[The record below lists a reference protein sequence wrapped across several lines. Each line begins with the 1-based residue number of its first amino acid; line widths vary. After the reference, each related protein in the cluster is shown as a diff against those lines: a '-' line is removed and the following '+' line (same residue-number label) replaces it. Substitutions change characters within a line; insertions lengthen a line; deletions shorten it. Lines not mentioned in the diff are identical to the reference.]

1 MKQNNISD
9 LGGNPLATH
18 EISDGNP
25 VQLGDEIKPL
35 IAEYSREGVN
45 LNLSSDTG
53 DYITI
58 YDYFF
63 TGNAVDLITDGGAR
77 IPADLVVKLAG
88 PGPMAQSA
96 GTQSDADGPIGE
108 VSELSGT
115 VTARHA
121 DGTSEELV
129 PGGAVFQGDVIET
142 ASGSSFTIVFG
153 DDTQFSMGEN
163 GRAVLDEMIYN
174 PSSGDGKFGVS
185 LLQGVFSLVSG
196 QIAKDDPE
204 NVDVRTPVGTIGI
217 RGTSWSGHV
226 KNIGEETIFT
236 LFTGAIVITNEA
248 GSQLLDVPNQSVFVT
263 SFSALPSVPFIL
275 TGEQLFNI
283 YGEALRLVNPE
294 WFDDED
300 NFDPDEISPEAG
312 RRAQTGGGANFQPFS
327 EGGIDGGQSIGDLL
341 RAAGLLTGT
350 DLEFRNTQNS
360 EEIIGLGPQTGL
372 NVVSVVDQESGDL
385 ESFQIF
391 ITLTEPTNVPVTV
404 TYEIRA
410 GSASGTGSG
419 LPGDLD
425 FISNGDG
432 TITIPPGATEAAF
445 TVTVIDDDVIEDLEF
460 FIVAITG
467 AENADIDITSG
478 QALVVITDD
487 DIGLVTMSE
496 VTVGGVGIGEGDL
509 SVGEGAGALS
519 FTLTLDKAV
528 APGVTV
534 SVNYQITGTVTAGSD
549 YTTDTVQ
556 TITFDG
562 GETGLAP
569 GATTTI
575 VIPILDDSL
584 FEGPESLTLS
594 LVGASSNATIDTDS
608 ASVTL
613 TIEDNDDPVVVEE
626 GTPAELVETEE
637 GDVIEGASLGIG
649 GGSGEISA
657 VTFDTSQANFDAA
670 GLTSNSVPI
679 VLSGLGT
686 NIVTGAAGGVT
697 VFTVTLNTDGTY
709 DMSLVGPIDHLGSD
723 GENVADLSFDLALSV
738 TDTNNSSATGTLTV
752 EIEDSGPALG
762 AAADIFVDED
772 DLPAGGDVAPEST
785 SVNGIA
791 EIDFGLD
798 GAGAVILDISELPAI
813 TSGGDPVVYELVT
826 LADGI
831 TQQVIATAIPDGGA
845 PARPVFLLDFGP
857 NGDGDNYGY
866 TLTLNDVVDHS
877 GVGEDGLALPFSY
890 DVVDQDGSVISGS
903 FTATIVDDVPIASSD
918 AVELPAPMLPAYNLV
933 FVLDVSGSMASFVPG
948 TGQTRIQILRAAVDN
963 VLSEY
968 EAVSSETKIT
978 IIGFA
983 AASSV
988 VFEGTSVQAAQDFVM
1003 DTGNLAPGGA
1013 TNYAAAIANNENG
1026 AQGILEADLAD
1037 PTLAFDQTTVY
1048 FISDG
1053 EPSGGQEVPTDGGN
1067 EWQQFVDSNDIEVV
1081 AVGLGSGISTAE
1093 LAKVENAADEPTV
1106 VIDPGDLGSVLV
1118 DTIPV
1123 VETDNVVSS
1132 GAIDQLGA
1140 DDGTLTLLVH
1150 NGTEY
1155 AIPQNGDLLIVESDL
1170 GGSLSIDAAGDY
1182 TYTAPDQAGPGEV
1195 ESFEYV
1201 LTDGD
1206 GDTSSAFLTFTFVDG
1221 SAGGLAVLSAFT
1233 VSPSVVEKSDESE
1246 QLFGSPGA
1254 DVFAFTAADTG
1265 DVTITDFDVTE
1276 DSINLDQ
1283 IFDDLGILV
1292 DERGNGEA
1300 WELGEMDGKATLSM
1314 LVANG
1319 PTIIFDN
1326 YVNPDV
1332 QALED
1337 IASRIIVDES

>member
-1 MKQNNISD
+1 MKQNDISD

-35 IAEYSREGVN
+35 IAEYSREGVD

-63 TGNAVDLITDGGAR
+63 PGNAVDLITDSGAR
-77 IPADLVVKLAG
+77 IPADLVVKLTG
-88 PGPMAQSA
+88 PGLMAQSA
-96 GTQSDADGPIGE
+96 DTQSDADGPIGE

-129 PGGAVFQGDVIET
+129 PGGAVFKGDVIET

-312 RRAQTGGGANFQPFS
+312 RRAQTGGGANFHPFS

-350 DLEFRNTQNS
+350 DLDFRNAQNG
-360 EEIIGLGPQTGL
+360 EEIIGIGPQTGL
-372 NVVSVVDQESGDL
+372 NVVSVVDQESGNL

-391 ITLTEPTNVPVTV
+391 ITLTEPTNVPVIV

-410 GSASGTGSG
+410 GSASETGAG

-496 VTVGGVGIGEGDL
+496 VTVDGVGVDEGDL

-549 YTTDTVQ
+549 YTADTVQ

-562 GETGLAP
+562 GEAGLAP

-594 LVGASSNATIDTDS
+594 LVSASSNATIDTDS

-613 TIEDNDDPVVVEE
+613 TIEDNDDPVVVGE

-657 VTFDTSQANFDAA
+657 VTFDASQANFDAA
-670 GLTSNSVPI
+670 GLTSNGVPI

-686 NIVTGAAGGVT
+686 NVVTGAAGGVT

-709 DMSLVGPIDHLGSD
+709 DMSLERPIDHLGSD

-738 TDTNNSSATGTLTV
+738 NDTNNSSATGTLTV

-772 DLPAGGDVAPEST
+772 DLPAGGDITPEST
-785 SVNGIA
+785 SANGVA

-798 GAGAVILDISELPAI
+798 GAGSVILDISALPAI

-831 TQQVIATAIPDGGA
+831 TQQVIATALPDGGA
-845 PARPVFLLDFGP
+845 ARPVFLLEFGP

-877 GVGEDGLALPFSY
+877 SAGEDGLALPFSY
-890 DVVDQDGSVISGS
+890 NVVDQDGSVTSGS
-903 FTATIVDDVPIASSD
+903 FAATIIDDVPIASSD

-933 FVLDVSGSMASFVPG
+933 FVLDISGSMTNFVPEA
-948 TGQTRIQILRAAVDN
+948 GQTRIQILRAAVDN

-968 EAVSSETKIT
+968 EAVSSEIKIT

-988 VFEGTSVQAAQDFVM
+988 VFEGTSVQAAQDFVT
-1003 DTGNLAPGGA
+1003 DTGNLVPGGA
-1013 TNYAAAIANNENG
+1013 TNYAAAIANDENG

-1053 EPSGGQEVPTDGGN
+1053 EPSDGQAILSADEF
-1067 EWQQFVDSNDIEVV
+1067 EWQQFIESNDIEVV
-1081 AVGLGSGISTAE
+1081 AVGLGSDISTDE
-1093 LAKVENAADEPTV
+1093 LAKVENEVDEPTV
-1106 VIDPGDLGSVLV
+1106 VIDPGNLGSVLV

-1132 GAIDQLGA
+1132 GSIDRLGA
-1140 DDGTLTLLVH
+1140 DDGTLTLIVH

-1155 AIPQNGDLLIVESDL
+1155 AIPQNGDPLIVESDL
-1170 GGSLSIDAAGDY
+1170 GGSLSIDATGDY
-1182 TYTAPDQAGPGEV
+1182 TYTAPDQADPGEV

-1206 GDTSSAFLTFTFVDG
+1206 GDTSSAFLTFTFVDE
-1221 SAGGLAVLSAFT
+1221 STGGLAVSSAFA
-1233 VSPSVVEKSDESE
+1233 VSPNVVEESDESE
-1246 QLFGSPGA
+1246 QLFGTPGA
-1254 DVFAFTAADTG
+1254 DVFAFTTADTG
-1265 DVTITDFDVTE
+1265 DVTIDDFDVTE
-1276 DSINLDQ
+1276 DSVNLDQ
-1283 IFDDLGILV
+1283 IFDDLGILA
-1292 DERGNGEA
+1292 DDRGNGEA
-1300 WELGEMDGKATLSM
+1300 WELGEVDGKATLSM

-1337 IASRIIVDES
+1337 IASRIVVDES

>member
-1 MKQNNISD
+1 MKQTNVSD
-9 LGGNPLATH
+9 LGGSPLATY
-18 EISDGNP
+18 EVSDSNP
-25 VQLGDEIKPL
+25 VRLGDEIKPL
-35 IAEYSREGVN
+35 IAEYSREGID

-53 DYITI
+53 EYITV
-58 YDYFF
+58 YDYFSV
-63 TGNAVDLITDGGAR
+63 GNAVDLITAGGAR
-77 IPADLVVKLAG
+77 IPADLVGKLAG
-88 PGPMAQSA
+88 PGPLAQSA
-96 GTQSDADGPIGE
+96 DTQSDAGGSIGE
-108 VSELSGT
+108 VSQLAGT
-115 VTARHA
+115 VMARHA

-129 PGGAVFQGDVIET
+129 SGAAVFQGDVIET
-142 ASGSSFTIVFG
+142 AGGSSFTIVFA

-163 GRAVLDEMIYN
+163 GRAILDEMIYN
-174 PSSGDGKFGVS
+174 PSSGDGKFGIS
-185 LLQGVFSLVSG
+185 LMQGVFSLVSG

-226 KNIGEETIFT
+226 RNVGEETIFT
-236 LFTGAIVITNEA
+236 LFTGAIVVTNEA
-248 GSQLLDVPNQSVFVT
+248 GSQVLDVPNQSVIVT

-275 TGEQLFNI
+275 TGEQLFDI

-312 RRAQTGGGANFQPFS
+312 RRANTGGGANFQPFS

-350 DLEFRNTQNS
+350 DLEFRNAQNT

-372 NVVSVVDQESGDL
+372 NVVSVVDQESGNL

-391 ITLTEPTNVPVTV
+391 ITLTEPTNVPVIV

-410 GSASGTGSG
+410 GSASETGSG

-478 QALVVITDD
+478 QALVIITDD
-487 DIGLVTMSE
+487 DIGLVTLSDI
-496 VTVGGVGIGEGDL
+496 TVDGVGIGEGEI
-509 SVGEGAGALS
+509 SVGEDAGALS
-519 FTLTLDKAV
+519 FVLTLDKAV

-534 SVNYQITGTVTAGSD
+534 SVNYQITGSVTEGSD
-549 YTTDTVQ
+549 YTTAAVQ
-556 TITFDG
+556 TVTFNG
-562 GETGLAP
+562 GESGLAP

-575 VIPILDDSL
+575 TIPILDDTL
-584 FEGPESLTLS
+584 FEGPESLTLT
-594 LVGASSNATIDTDS
+594 LVGASSNATIDPAS
-608 ASVTL
+608 SSVTL
-613 TIEDNDDPVVVEE
+613 TIEDNDDPVVVDE
-626 GTPAELVETEE
+626 GTPADLVEAGE

-649 GGSGEISA
+649 GGSGEIAA
-657 VTFDTSQANFDAA
+657 VTFDTAQADFDAA
-670 GLTSNSVPI
+670 GLTSNGAPI

-686 NIVTGAAGGVT
+686 NVVSGSAGGVT
-697 VFTVTLNTDGTY
+697 VFTIILNTDGTY
-709 DMSLVGPIDHLGSD
+709 DMSLVGPIDHLDGD
-723 GENVADLSFDLALSV
+723 GENVADLSFDFAISV
-738 TDTNNSSATGTLTV
+738 TDANNSSASGTLTV
-752 EIEDSGPALG
+752 GVEDSGPVLG

-772 DLPAGGDVAPEST
+772 DLPAGGDITPEAT
-785 SVNGIA
+785 TANGVA

-798 GAGAVILDISELPAI
+798 GAGSVILDISELPVI
-813 TSGGDPVVYELVT
+813 MSGGDPVVYQLAT
-826 LADGI
+826 LADGV
-831 TQQVIATAIPDGGA
+831 TQQLTATAVPDGSA
-845 PARPVFLLDFGP
+845 PRPVFLLEFGP

-866 TLTLNDVVDHS
+866 TLTLSDVVDHS
-877 GVGEDGLALPFSY
+877 SAGEDGLALPFSY
-890 DVVDQDGSVISGS
+890 DVVDQDGSLISGS
-903 FTATIVDDVPIASSD
+903 FTATIVDDVPIASPD
-918 AVELPAPMLPAYNLV
+918 AVDLPAPMLPTYNLV
-933 FVLDVSGSMASFVPG
+933 FVLDISGSMTEFVPG
-948 TGQTRIQILRAAVDN
+948 AGQTRIQILRAAVDN

-968 EAVSSETKIT
+968 EAVSSEVKIT

-988 VFEGTSVQAAQDFVM
+988 VFEGTSIQAAQDFVT
-1003 DTGNLAPGGA
+1003 DTGNLAPGGT
-1013 TNYAAAIANNENG
+1013 TNYAAAIANNANG
-1026 AQGILEADLAD
+1026 AQGILEANLAD
-1037 PTLAFDQTTVY
+1037 PSLAFDQTTVY

-1053 EPSGGQEVPTDGGN
+1053 EPSGGQEVPTAGGN
-1067 EWQQFVDSNDIEVV
+1067 EWQQFVDSNGIEVV

-1093 LAKVENAADEPTV
+1093 LAKVENAGDDPTI
-1106 VIDPGDLGSVLV
+1106 VINPSELESVLV
-1118 DTIPV
+1118 ETVPV

-1132 GAIDQLGA
+1132 GSIDRLGA

-1155 AIPQNGDLLIVESDL
+1155 AIPQNGAPLIVESDL
-1170 GGSLSIDAAGDY
+1170 GGSLSINAAGDY
-1182 TYTAPDQAGPGEV
+1182 TYTAPDEADPGAM

-1206 GDTSSAFLTFTFVDG
+1206 GDISSALLTFTFVDQD
-1221 SAGGLAVLSAFT
+1221 AGGFSVLSAF
-1233 VSPSVVEKSDESE
+1233 SLAPSVIEESDESE
-1246 QLFGSPGA
+1246 QLFGTPGA
-1254 DVFAFTAADTG
+1254 DVFAFTGADNG
-1265 DVTITDFDVTE
+1265 DVIITDFDAAE
-1276 DSINLDQ
+1276 DSVNLDQ

-1300 WELGEMDGKATLSM
+1300 WELEDVDGKATLSL

>member
-1 MKQNNISD
+1 MKQTNLSD
-9 LGGNPLATH
+9 HGGNPLATY
-18 EISDGNP
+18 EVSDDAP
-25 VQLGDEIKPL
+25 VRLGEEIKPL
-35 IAEYSREGVN
+35 IAEYSREGVD
-45 LNLSSDTG
+45 LTLSSDTG
-53 DYITI
+53 DYIMV
-58 YDYFF
+58 YDYFAA
-63 TGNAVDLITDGGAR
+63 GHGVGLITAGGAR
-77 IPADLVVKLAG
+77 IPADLVSKLAG
-88 PGPMAQSA
+88 PGPLAQSA
-96 GTQSDADGPIGE
+96 NTQSDAGGPIGE
-108 VSELSGT
+108 VSQLAGT

-129 PGGAVFQGDVIET
+129 PGAAVFQGDVIET
-142 ASGSSFTIVFG
+142 AGGSSFAIVFA

-185 LLQGVFSLVSG
+185 LLQGAFSLVSG

-226 KNIGEETIFT
+226 RNVGEETIFT
-236 LFTGAIVITNEA
+236 LFTGAIVVTNEA
-248 GSQLLDVPNQSVFVT
+248 GSQVLNVPNQSVIVT

-275 TGEQLFNI
+275 TGEQLFDI
-283 YGEALRLVNPE
+283 YGEALRLINPE
-294 WFDDED
+294 WFDEED

-312 RRAQTGGGANFQPFS
+312 RRASTGGGANFQPFS

-350 DLEFRNTQNS
+350 DLEFRNTQNT

-391 ITLTEPTNVPVTV
+391 VTLTEPTNVPVIV
-404 TYEIRA
+404 TYEIRS
-410 GSASGTGSG
+410 GSASETGAG
-419 LPGDLD
+419 LPGDND
-425 FISNGDG
+425 FVSNGFG
-432 TITIPPGATEAAF
+432 TITIPPVATDASF
-445 TVTVIDDDVIEDLEF
+445 TVTVVDDDVIENLEF

-487 DIGLVTMSE
+487 DIGLVTLSD
-496 VTVGGVGIGEGDL
+496 VTVDGVEVGEGEV
-509 SVGEGAGALS
+509 SVDEGAGALS
-519 FTLTLDKAV
+519 FVLTLDKAV

-534 SVNYQITGTVTAGSD
+534 SVNYQITGTASAGSD
-549 YTTDTVQ
+549 YTTAPVQ
-556 TITFDG
+556 TVTFDG
-562 GETGLAP
+562 GEFGLEP

-575 VIPILDDSL
+575 TIPILDDNL
-584 FEGPESLTLS
+584 FEGPESLTLT
-594 LVGASSNATIDTDS
+594 LVGASSNATIEPDS

-657 VTFDTSQANFDAA
+657 VTFDISQADFDGA
-670 GLTSNSVPI
+670 GLTSNGAPI

-686 NIVTGAAGGVT
+686 SVVTGAAGGVT
-697 VFTVTLNTDGTY
+697 IFTITLNTDGTY
-709 DMSLVGPIDHLGSD
+709 DMSLVGPIDHLDGA
-723 GENVADLSFDLALSV
+723 GENVAGLSFDLAISV
-738 TDTNNSSATGTLTV
+738 TDANNSSAAGTLTV
-752 EIEDSGPALG
+752 GIEDSGPVLG
-762 AAADIFVDED
+762 AATDIFVDED
-772 DLPAGGDVAPEST
+772 DLPAGGDTAPEAT
-785 SVNGIA
+785 SANGIA

-798 GAGAVILDISELPAI
+798 GAGSVILDISELPVI

-826 LADGI
+826 LADGV
-831 TQQVIATAIPDGGA
+831 TQQVIATAVPDGSA
-845 PARPVFLLDFGP
+845 PRPVFLLEFGP

-877 GVGEDGLALPFSY
+877 SAGEDGLSLPFSY
-890 DVVDQDGSVISGS
+890 DVVDQDGSLLSGS
-903 FTATIVDDVPIASSD
+903 FTATIVDDVPIASPD
-918 AVELPAPMLPAYNLV
+918 AVDLPAPMLPAYNLV
-933 FVLDVSGSMASFVPG
+933 FVLDISGSMTDFVPG
-948 TGQTRIQILRAAVDN
+948 AGQTRIQILRAAVDN

-968 EAVSSETKIT
+968 EAVSSEAKIT

-983 AASSV
+983 AASAV
-988 VFEGTSVQAAQDFVM
+988 VFEGTSIQEAQDFVT
-1003 DTGNLAPGGA
+1003 DTSNLVPGGA

-1026 AQGILEADLAD
+1026 AQGILESNLAD
-1037 PTLAFDQTTVY
+1037 PTLDGYKTTVY

-1053 EPSGGQEVPTDGGN
+1053 EPSSGQEVPTDSGN

-1081 AVGLGSGISTAE
+1081 AVGLGSGISTTE
-1093 LAKVENAADEPTV
+1093 LAKVENAADEPTI
-1106 VIDPGDLGSVLV
+1106 VIDPGDLESVLV
-1118 DTIPV
+1118 ETIPV

-1132 GAIDQLGA
+1132 GSIDRLGA
-1140 DDGTLTLLVH
+1140 DDGTLTLLIH

-1155 AIPQNGDLLIVESDL
+1155 AIPQNGDSLIVESDL
-1170 GGSLSIDAAGDY
+1170 GGSLSINAAGDY
-1182 TYTAPDQAGPGEV
+1182 TYTAPDEADPGEI

-1206 GDTSSAFLTFTFVDG
+1206 GDTSSAFLTFTFVDE
-1221 SAGGLAVLSAFT
+1221 SAGGVAVLSAFALPPT
-1233 VSPSVVEKSDESE
+1233 IIEESDQGE
-1246 QLFGSPGA
+1246 QLFGTPEA
-1254 DVFAFTAADTG
+1254 DVFAFTGADNG
-1265 DVTITDFDVTE
+1265 DVTITDFDVAE
-1276 DSINLDQ
+1276 DSVNLDQ
-1283 IFDDLGILV
+1283 IFDDLGILAS
-1292 DERGNGEA
+1292 ERGNGEA
-1300 WELGEMDGKATLSM
+1300 WELEEVDGKATLSL

-1326 YVNPDV
+1326 YINPDV